1 MMKKTALSL
10 VLAIAMAAA
19 FTACD
24 QPEGSSSQDVSELES
39 TVESQETAEETTATP
54 TTVPTQSDTSESSET
69 ESSASETE
77 SADVADPPDMSIDE
91 VVAAV
96 FDVAGCETGESGTEE
111 QGVWIPADDEIYFG
125 DYVLDYRIWICP
137 KTYEY
142 EDGSVK
148 EYNYSVFVL
157 EFDTGSEC
165 YKDLYVGGPI
175 DVYATAQRADVVA
188 CIFVTA
194 INEQYV
200 LYILEYVPDTEIP
213 DYYDYSAP
221 FTDREIQEIYNA
233 FTAL

>member
-125 DYVLDYRIWICP
+125 D
-137 KTYEY
+137 
-142 EDGSVK
+142 
-148 EYNYSVFVL
+148 
-157 EFDTGSEC
+157 
-165 YKDLYVGGPI
+165 
-175 DVYATAQRADVVA
+175 
-188 CIFVTA
+188 
-194 INEQYV
+194 
-200 LYILEYVPDTEIP
+200 
-213 DYYDYSAP
+213 
-221 FTDREIQEIYNA
+221 
-233 FTAL
+233 